1 MPLQRC
7 IQALRTFLLWRSEG
21 VGNADS
27 QALVRQLVRVQA
39 LRAPPALLGR
49 AGGGACCRLQCSTP
63 LAARPW
69 EHRGWSP
76 KAPLG
81 ASLPWTTCWRSL
93 SQLARAASRCA
104 KRGPCPSRWA
114 TPSSPDSAQPHVFQK
129 KYLFRSRTKH
139 GKTWPSVQH
148 IIFLRKTC
156 NTLMATAKK
165 TVKRIASSKSNHVRA
180 LYASSQYKHTAQGME
195 NS

>member
-69 EHRGWSP
+69 EHHGWSP

-81 ASLPWTTCWRSL
+81 ASLPWTTCGRSL

-104 KRGPCPSRWA
+104 KRGISPSRWA
-114 TPSSPDSAQPHVFQK
+114 MRLRHMTPHSRMLLRNKNCPDTQSWRQP
-129 KYLFRSRTKH
+129 LRR
-139 GKTWPSVQH
+139 
-148 IIFLRKTC
+148 IFFLVYESCRRFS
-156 NTLMATAKK
+156 L
-165 TVKRIASSKSNHVRA
+165 
-180 LYASSQYKHTAQGME
+180 E
-195 NS
+195 